1 MRPLFLFVIIPL
13 LGLGIHADASM
24 AGPAARGVR
33 EDAGDSRYRYA
44 DDRIWARRRLIQ
56 ELEQAALRAPRDL
69 SVLDRLGEA
78 YYQAR
83 FMHLARTAFERAL
96 AVDSRD
102 ANAYF
107 GLGRIC
113 LREGLDTPG
122 SDAFNQAER
131 YFEHAVHTRPQFSE
145 AWVALA
151 SLRFE
156 RRDPWTA
163 REAAMNALA
172 TAPPIVEAEL
182 SAAYLSYRTG
192 MIALSDSLFAV
203 AIPRCPPGIAARFS
217 DIRPLLTWGEQM
229 DFGEWSPPQR
239 AEFAR
244 RFWSRNDPDPTTPQN
259 EARLEFWSRLA
270 HALLLIGDP
279 WSPRWLGRTDLYSR
293 FGRRVHLEG
302 GVDSQQREMPFVGW
316 GEIPVD
322 PTAEALHQL
331 GLNTV
336 GDNRAVFAP
345 LPPGKTVRPLESL
358 VSRFEGAG
366 GVRLTIMLETPGT
379 PADSISADCVVIGAN
394 EREIARASRALAP
407 SACDPAEHCSGEFT
421 FELPPA
427 HYRLA
432 FAVRDLVG
440 GQGVASVD
448 LDVPLASSKLA
459 VSDLVLVCDLSGA
472 TPRGVALN
480 PNLSARVSGEQ
491 SLFAYFEVY
500 HLSQQAGGGNHF
512 AYEYTV
518 RESSSDSFP
527 AAEHRRDQT
536 RVPPRLSYGTEQ
548 EGVGSLR
555 RQFIRVPAAS
565 LPGGR
570 YRLTITAHDRL
581 SGAKAE
587 RSVDFVKVE
596 AEQ

>member
-1 MRPLFLFVIIPL
+1 VRLLFLFVIISL
-13 LGLGIHADASM
+13 LGLGIHPDASL
-24 AGPAARGVR
+24 AAPARSTR
-33 EDAGDSRYRYA
+33 EDAGDSHYRNA
-44 DDRIWARRRLIQ
+44 DDRIWARRLLIR

-83 FMHLARTAFERAL
+83 FMHLARTTFERAL
-96 AVDSRD
+96 AVDSSD

-122 SDAFNQAER
+122 SAAFDEAER
-131 YFEHAVHTRPQFSE
+131 YFEHAIHARPQFSE

-192 MIALSDSLFAV
+192 LVALSESLFAA

-217 DIRPLLTWGEQM
+217 DIRPLLNESEQM
-229 DFGEWSPPQR
+229 NFGQQSPPLR
-239 AEFAR
+239 AEYTR

-293 FGRRVHLEG
+293 YGRRVRVEDGPSSH
-302 GVDSQQREMPFVGW
+302 RHEMPFVGW

-322 PTAEALHQL
+322 PTAEALHRL
-331 GLNTV
+331 GQNTV
-336 GDNRAVFAP
+336 GNRAVFAP

-358 VSRFEGAG
+358 VSRFEGPG
-366 GVRLTIMLETPGT
+366 GTRLTVMLETPGT
-379 PADSISADCVVIGAN
+379 PADSIAADCVVIDAD
-394 EREIARASRALAP
+394 EREIARASRALSP
-407 SACDPAEHCSGEFT
+407 STCDPAERCVGEFT
-421 FELPPA
+421 FDLPPA
-427 HYRLA
+427 RYRLA
-432 FAVRDLVG
+432 FAVRDLAG
-440 GQGVASVD
+440 GQGVAGVAVE
-448 LDVPLASSKLA
+448 VPPASSRLA

-472 TPRGVALN
+472 TPRGIELN

-500 HLSQQAGGGNHF
+500 HLSEKPGGGNHF

-518 RESSSDSFP
+518 RESGSDSSP
-527 AAEHRRDQT
+527 EEHRRDRT

-565 LPGGR
+565 LPEGR